1 MNNSYKDEAK
11 KIVEDIKTIIKKG
24 NVTRIKIQRKENVIL
39 NLPVTGGVILGAA
52 GMLISPFLLILT
64 TLIGLQC
71 KAVIIIE
78 KENGEKIIL
87 RGPFNK
93 DNENK
98 NE

>member
-1 MNNSYKDEAK
+1 MNNSYKNEAK
-11 KIVEDIKTIIKKG
+11 KIVEDIKAIIKKG

-52 GMLISPFLLILT
+52 SMLISPFLLILT
-64 TLIGLQC
+64 TLIGVKC

-78 KENGEKIIL
+78 KEDGEKIIL

>member
-11 KIVEDIKTIIKKG
+11 KIVEDIKAIIKKG